1 MDNNIRN
8 VRIGDV
14 LKEYGYV
21 TEEQIDAA
29 LAYQKE
35 HKGVRLGAAL
45 TDMGFISEEQL
56 LEALSTLLQAR
67 IIDIST
73 IEVDVEAVQKIPR
86 QLRKNTICWL

>member
-45 TDMGFISEEQL
+45 TDMGFISGSSFWRRFPHFCRRVL
-56 LEALSTLLQAR
+56 L
-67 IIDIST
+67 IF
-73 IEVDVEAVQKIPR
+73 PP
-86 QLRKNTICWL
+86 

>member
-45 TDMGFISEEQL
+45 TDMGVYFRGAAFGGAFHTS
-56 LEALSTLLQAR
+56 AGAYY
-67 IIDIST
+67 
-73 IEVDVEAVQKIPR
+73 
-86 QLRKNTICWL
+86 

>member
-35 HKGVRLGAAL
+35 RCV
-45 TDMGFISEEQL
+45 
-56 LEALSTLLQAR
+56 
-67 IIDIST
+67 
-73 IEVDVEAVQKIPR
+73 
-86 QLRKNTICWL
+86 

>member
-73 IEVDVEAVQKIPR
+73 IEVDVEAV
-86 QLRKNTICWL
+86 

>member
-21 TEEQIDAA
+21 TEEQISAA

-45 TDMGFISEEQL
+45 TDMG
-56 LEALSTLLQAR
+56 
-67 IIDIST
+67 D
-73 IEVDVEAVQKIPR
+73 
-86 QLRKNTICWL
+86 RKSVV